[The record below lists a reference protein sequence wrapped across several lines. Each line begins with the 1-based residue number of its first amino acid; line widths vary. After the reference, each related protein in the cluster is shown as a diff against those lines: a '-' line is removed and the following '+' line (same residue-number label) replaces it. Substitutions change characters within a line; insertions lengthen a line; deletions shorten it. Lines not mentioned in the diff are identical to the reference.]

1 MYWKCQRLIISAFK
15 RTALKV
21 WATNHFQTDQNDIC
35 SFADDKCGK
44 FDQTVPLTRTLN
56 RSEFVQGKTTKS
68 FQRLNGLSSLTFYQ
82 VHRNVF
88 ASENHCTTKKI
99 LVFKQKTANTFRA
112 TSLATTLCLRS
123 SIHTIQGD
131 SRFATTLMLLVF
143 RSMKFSQQQFD
154 RFMVFVEKCIVDSA
168 KLDFRTSWPMDLREK
183 KAMHLLQ
190 IYIVSLPLL
199 WALRCLK
206 KLCIMH

>member
-1 MYWKCQRLIISAFK
+1 MYWKCYRLIISAFK

-44 FDQTVPLTRTLN
+44 FDQTVPLKRTLN
-56 RSEFVQGKTTKS
+56 CSEFVQGKTTKT
-68 FQRLNGLSSLTFYQ
+68 FQRLNDLSSLTFYQ

-88 ASENHCTTKKI
+88 ASKNHCTTKKF

-112 TSLATTLCLRS
+112 ASLATTLCLRS

-131 SRFATTLMLLVF
+131 SRFATTFMLLVF

-168 KLDFRTSWPMDLREK
+168 KLDFRTSWPMDLRK
-183 KAMHLLQ
+183 K
-190 IYIVSLPLL
+190 
-199 WALRCLK
+199 K
-206 KLCIMH
+206 KQCICCKFISSVFLSFELCAV